1 MADVY
6 ASCAA
11 CAFWFRGERGTPECR
26 RYPPQI
32 VAFEVEPVEV
42 LWPETTADD
51 WCGEFR
57 RRDSD
62 AVKPLTTT

>member
-11 CAFWFRGERGTPECR
+11 CAFWFGSGPTECR
-26 RYPPQI
+26 RYPPQ
-32 VAFEVEPVEV
+32 VVWFDEGPQM
-42 LWPETTADD
+42 LWPETTAHD
-51 WCGEFR
+51 WCGEFK

>member
-11 CAFWFRGERGTPECR
+11 CAFWFRGAGRQTECR
-26 RYPPQI
+26 RYPPQ
-32 VAFEVEPVEV
+32 VVGFDEGPEM

-51 WCGEFR
+51 WCGEFK